1 MEKFVLLADR
11 RSGTTLVI
19 DCLNNLPRVNC
30 EKRAFGLDKK
40 IKNPTK
46 DKHNGMFFLYREG
59 NWKRQLRFYVQR
71 QGLIRDFLNDEIFIS
86 GQDEDIRG
94 FRLIYDKAEQHPE
107 ILKSIKG
114 EGVKVLHLVR
124 ENVLKTHISFLTA
137 PIHKMHHPRAGDEV
151 NHVRLHLEP
160 DSLLPWLEKRLNR
173 IDFRRELISD
183 MPNLEVSYE
192 EFVKDRQAEA
202 ARIQPFLGMS
212 EVLPFESDL
221 VKINPDRLDDVIDNY
236 EEIRD
241 LLTGTKFEKFL
252 Y

>member
-59 NWKRQLRFYVQR
+59 VWQRQLRFYLNR
-71 QGLIRDFLNDEIFIS
+71 RGLIRDFLEDEIFIS
-86 GQDEDIRG
+86 DPTEDIRG

-107 ILKSIKG
+107 ILKAVG
-114 EGVKVLHLVR
+114 TDGTKVIHLVR
-124 ENVLKTHISFLTA
+124 ENVLKTHISFLSA
-137 PIHKMHHPRAGDEV
+137 PIHKMHHPRAGDAV
-151 NHVRLHLEP
+151 NHVRLHLEA
-160 DSLLPWLEKRLNR
+160 DTLISWLEKRLKR
-173 IDFRRELISD
+173 IDHKRSLIKD
-183 MPNLEVSYE
+183 MPHLEVSYE
-192 EFVKDRQAEA
+192 SFVEDRQAEA
-202 ARIQPFLGMS
+202 ARIQPFLGMA
-212 EVLPFESDL
+212 EVMPFESDL
-221 VKINPDRLDDVIDNY
+221 VKINPDRLEDVIDNY
-236 EEIRD
+236 GEIRD
-241 LLTGTKFEKFL
+241 LLTGTKFEQFL

>member
-30 EKRAFGLDKK
+30 EKRAFGIDKK

-46 DKHNGMFFLYREG
+46 DNHNGLFFLYREG
-59 NWKRQLRFYVQR
+59 VWKRQLRFFLQR
-71 QGLIRDFLNDEIFIS
+71 RALIWDFLNDEIFLA
-86 GQDEDIRG
+86 GQSEDIRG

-107 ILKSIKG
+107 ILKSLKG
-114 EGVKVLHLVR
+114 TGTKVIHLVR
-124 ENVLKTHISFLTA
+124 ENILKTHISFKSA
-137 PIHKMHHPRAGDEV
+137 PIHKMHHPRKGDEV
-151 NHVRLHLEP
+151 NHVLLHLDPNTILFE
-160 DSLLPWLEKRLNR
+160 LQKRLDR
-173 IDFRRELISD
+173 IEHKRSLIHD

-192 EFVKDRQAEA
+192 EFVRDRQAQA
-202 ARIQPFLGMS
+202 ARIQPFLGMD
-212 EVLPFESDL
+212 EILPFESDL
-221 VKINPDRLDDVIDNY
+221 VKINPDRLEDVIDNF

-241 LLTGTKFEKFL
+241 VLTGTKFEKFL

>member
-19 DCLNNLPRVNC
+19 DCLNNLPRVHC
-30 EKRAFGLDKK
+30 EKRAFGIDKK

-59 NWKRQLRFYVQR
+59 VWKRQLRFYLQR
-71 QGLIRDFLNDEIFIS
+71 QGLIKDFLNDEIFIP
-86 GQDEDIRG
+86 GQTEDIRG
-94 FRLIYDKAEQHPE
+94 FRLIYGKVEQHPE
-107 ILKSIKG
+107 ILRSLKG
-114 EGVKVLHLVR
+114 TGTKIIHLIR
-124 ENVLKTHISFLTA
+124 ENVLKTHISFKAA
-137 PIHKMHHPRAGDEV
+137 PIHKMHHPRKGDKV
-151 NHVRLHLEP
+151 SHVRLHLDP
-160 DSLLPWLEKRLNR
+160 DTIQHELTKRIKW
-173 IDFRRELISD
+173 IDHKKALIKD

-192 EFVKDRQAEA
+192 DFVQDRQAQA
-202 ARIQPFLGMS
+202 ARIQPFLGMD

-221 VKINPDRLDDVIDNY
+221 VKINPDKLADVIDNY

-241 LLTGTKFEKFL
+241 ALTGTQFEKFL